1 MTVKTA
7 VSRFQIHDELTAPD
21 ESAPL
26 IKTIQAAGGAVTK
39 FVGVLAGSPAVL
51 RAYTRM
57 RSELRGGVLPQ
68 ATRERIALAVAEH
81 REDNYSIAQHAK
93 SARRAGL
100 GLDEVSRAR
109 SFTSAD
115 EKEAA
120 LLALPQ
126 GGARR
131 RRPAPAPPPR
141 GGAGDRLDRRGDPR
155 GGRAPRPERVPEPD
169 RERRGAAERPGD
181 PAGPALGG
189 VGERREAEVPQ
200 RANGRR
206 RLAARPAAVSAS
218 PRPGSRCRAGGRWS
232 SGSRRWRGVP
242 TFSWGSPWRM
252 SVELVQVPGS
262 RLARQ
267 TLFGG
272 EVLGEGRGPGR
283 HGDADD
289 VVLFD
294 LQRGA
299 EFDRLAEV
307 GARGP

>member
-1 MTVKTA
+1 VTVKTA

-39 FVGVLAGSPAVL
+39 FVGVLAGAPAVL

-120 LLALPQ
+120 LLAYLKAAIEGSPPLHLHEE
-126 GGARR
+126 AREIGWTDEEILE
-131 RRPAPAPPPR
+131 AVAHL
-141 GGAGDRLDRRGDPR
+141 ALNEFQSLI
-155 GGRAPRPERVPEPD
+155 A
-169 RERRGAAERPGD
+169 GAAALPKD
-181 PAGPALGG
+181 QAGPRVL
-189 VGERREAEVPQ
+189 PS
-200 RANGRR
+200 
-206 RLAARPAAVSAS
+206 AA
-218 PRPGSRCRAGGRWS
+218 
-232 SGSRRWRGVP
+232 
-242 TFSWGSPWRM
+242 
-252 SVELVQVPGS
+252 
-262 RLARQ
+262 
-267 TLFGG
+267 
-272 EVLGEGRGPGR
+272 
-283 HGDADD
+283 
-289 VVLFD
+289 
-294 LQRGA
+294 
-299 EFDRLAEV
+299 
-307 GARGP
+307 